1 MPAIIIVGVQWGDE
15 GKGKVVDYIT
25 EKAKLVVRFHGGNNA
40 GHTVIV
46 NGKKTALKLI
56 PSGILRP
63 NTRCLIASG
72 VVIDPKA
79 FLEEIESIRAQD
91 IEINPERLGLAPE
104 ASLILPYHQAIDK
117 ERERFLSDDKI
128 GTTGRGIGP
137 AYEESASRLGL
148 RLSDLKNESR
158 LKSVV
163 ERNIGLANSYLKNV
177 LSSDISFD
185 SSEVLEQLKV
195 YAKKLIPFFTNVSL
209 EVNKALANKDLVI
222 FEGAQA
228 SLLDI
233 NHGTYPFV
241 TSSNTIASYA
251 CVSAGFGP
259 KLVDSVIGICKAYC
273 TRVGSG
279 PFPTEELSEI
289 GDRIR
294 EIGKEFGTVTGRPRR
309 CGWFDV
315 VATKRAVRLNGI
327 DSLIVTKIDVLSGL
341 KTIKLGVAYELNGIV
356 LEDLPTCASDL
367 EKVKVQ
373 FEELPGWTEDITKVT
388 SFKELPKN
396 AQNLINRISELSVCP
411 IGGISVGPERAQ
423 TIISSPQIKEFAHV

>member
-63 NTRCLIASG
+63 DTRCLIASG
-72 VVIDPKA
+72 VVIDPQA
-79 FLEEIESIRAQD
+79 FLVEIESIKAQD
-91 IEINPERLGLAPE
+91 VEVNPQRLGLAPE
-104 ASLILPYHQAIDK
+104 ASLILDYHKAIDQ
-117 ERERFLSDDKI
+117 ERERFLAGDKI

-137 AYEESASRLGL
+137 AYEEAASRLGL
-148 RLSDLKNESR
+148 RLSDLTNEKR
-158 LKSVV
+158 LKSLL
-163 ERNIGLANSYLKNV
+163 ERNVGLANSYLKNV
-177 LSSDISFD
+177 LNSDISFK
-185 SSEVLEQLKV
+185 SSEILEQLKT
-195 YAKKLIPFFTNVSL
+195 YAKILIPYFCNVSV
-209 EVNKALANKDLVI
+209 EVNNALAKKELVI

-228 SLLDI
+228 SLLDL

-251 CVSAGFGP
+251 CVSAGFSV
-259 KLVDSVIGICKAYC
+259 KLVNSIIGICKAYC

-279 PFPTEELSEI
+279 PFPTEEHSEV

-294 EIGKEFGTVTGRPRR
+294 EVGKEFGTVTGRPRR

-327 DSLIVTKIDVLSGL
+327 DNLIVTKIDVLSGL
-341 KTIKLGVAYELNGIV
+341 KTIKLGVAYQLDNKV
-356 LEDLPTCASDL
+356 LEDLPPCPEDL
-367 EKVKVQ
+367 ERVQVKY
-373 FEELPGWTEDITKVT
+373 EELPGWSEDITKAT
-388 SFKELPKN
+388 SFAELPKN
-396 AQNLINRISELSVCP
+396 AQTLINRISELSNCP
-411 IGGISVGPERAQ
+411 IGGFSVGPERAQ
-423 TIISSPQIKEFAHV
+423 TIVSCPQIKGFTDV